1 MSLLE
6 PSIYHDTSGLIVMV
20 PLSVWYV
27 YVFVHCLYFLM

>member
-20 PLSVWYV
+20 QLSILSYV
-27 YVFVHCLYFLM
+27 IIV